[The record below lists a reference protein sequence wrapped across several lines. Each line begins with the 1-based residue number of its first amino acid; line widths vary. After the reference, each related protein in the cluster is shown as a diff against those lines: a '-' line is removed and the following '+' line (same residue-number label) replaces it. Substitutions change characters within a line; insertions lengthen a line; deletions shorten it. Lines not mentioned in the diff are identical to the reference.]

1 MEQTQKRNTVKEGSR
16 HTWLYTAAALVLLLL
31 FGLFINRH
39 LDIRA
44 LYGDDLYLW
53 SFYGCEDFWSFTFPK
68 VTKGNFRPFYW
79 ALSYLEFRLIGP
91 HVHWY
96 ARFNVLLNVAISWV
110 IYFFSRRLSR
120 LTRVPHGWLLGQAVG
135 LLTGMLY
142 LQSHFAAY
150 QIAQVLGL
158 LESLALLLALLTLW
172 GLFDYMEG
180 RGTCA
185 YLRACLCFFLVIFT
199 HERFIA
205 LAPLFYLALLTQ
217 YCTERRLCR
226 RFAPSRTSHRPASS
240 GTTDR
245 GTPGSDMTSCRKRG
259 GESCAAS
266 DDMLAMNRLGRLF
279 ELLLPL
285 LILAAFFGVRMVVAG
300 DAIPVGTA
308 GTKVQDTFSLAQAL
322 GFAFTQ
328 VAYIFGVNAGH
339 AIFCGVSF
347 ADSARWVQA
356 LIGLSWISLLLML
369 VLYIRSVCKRG
380 RMNARLNG
388 ENAASERRDCRH
400 LSITARL
407 IGENLLFIC
416 FIALCIGSSSITI
429 RLETRW
435 VYVSYTAALLYLSY
449 MLGEIAKSGRM
460 EHGQRSS
467 AAHTRSSV
475 DQRAETW
482 SSIRS
487 QRTAAAAVSASGE
500 RGKRSGVK
508 TPRTA
513 TVLAFTLLFMA
524 YGAVMTPVEHYDRQH
539 YPNIFFFFDQD
550 RVNSL
555 ADCTIGAVGAEDF
568 LGKKQVYIYYNYYE
582 MSDFYA
588 EYFFKPFDPEKTG
601 QGTEIHFIDRPD
613 ELPADATVENSIVLM
628 EHGNRGYID
637 VTAQTFGLAA
647 WEELPQA

>member
-1 MEQTQKRNTVKEGSR
+1 MTGV
-16 HTWLYTAAALVLLLL
+16 ALVLLLL

-39 LDIRA
+39 LSIRA

-79 ALSYLEFRLIGP
+79 AMSYLEFLLIGP

-96 ARFNVLLNVAISWV
+96 ARFNVLLNVVIAWV

-120 LTRVPHGWLLGQAVG
+120 LTRVPHGMLPGQAVG

-158 LESLALLLALLTLW
+158 LESFALLLALLTLW

-180 RGTCA
+180 RGTRA
-185 YLRACLCFFLVIFT
+185 YLCACLCFFLVIFT

-205 LAPLFYLALLTQ
+205 LAPLFYLAVLTQ
-217 YCTERRLCR
+217 YQTERRLCR
-226 RFAPSRTSHRPASS
+226 RFAPSRTSEVPRTSQPPASA
-240 GTTDR
+240 GTAECD
-245 GTPGSDMTSCRKRG
+245 TPGSDMLSG
-259 GESCAAS
+259 
-266 DDMLAMNRLGRLF
+266 NRLGRLL

-285 LILAAFFGVRMVVAG
+285 LILAVFFGSRMVVAG

-356 LIGLSWISLLLML
+356 LIGLSWLSLLLML
-369 VLYIRSVCKRG
+369 VLYGRSVWKRG
-380 RMNARLNG
+380 R
-388 ENAASERRDCRH
+388 
-400 LSITARL
+400 ITPRL

-435 VYVSYTAALLYLSY
+435 VYVSYTAALLYLSF
-449 MLGEIAKSGRM
+449 MLGEIAKSGRVKT
-460 EHGQRSS
+460 EAGRAVRTR
-467 AAHTRSSV
+467 AAV
-475 DQRAETW
+475 P
-482 SSIRS
+482 
-487 QRTAAAAVSASGE
+487 QRTSMDSVSASGE
-500 RGKRSGVK
+500 HGERFGMKK
-508 TPRTA
+508 CRTA
-513 TVLAFTLLFMA
+513 MVLTFSLLFMA

-555 ADCTIGAVGAEDF
+555 ADCTIDAVGVENF

-588 EYFFKPFDPEKTG
+588 EYFYKPFDPEKTG
-601 QGTEIHFIDRPD
+601 QGTEIHFINSPD

-637 VTAQTFGLAA
+637 VSAQTFGLAA
-647 WEELPQA
+647 WEELSE

>member
-1 MEQTQKRNTVKEGSR
+1 MTGV
-16 HTWLYTAAALVLLLL
+16 ALVLLLL

-39 LDIRA
+39 LSIRA

-96 ARFNVLLNVAISWV
+96 ARFNVLLNVAIAWV

-120 LTRVPHGWLLGQAVG
+120 LTRTPQGMRIGQAVG
-135 LLTGMLY
+135 LLTAMLY

-180 RGTCA
+180 RGTRA

-199 HERFIA
+199 HERYIA
-205 LAPLFYLALLTQ
+205 LAPLFYLAVLTQ
-217 YCTERRLCR
+217 YLTERRLCR
-226 RFAPSRTSHRPASS
+226 RFAPSRS
-240 GTTDR
+240 
-245 GTPGSDMTSCRKRG
+245 
-259 GESCAAS
+259 SCAAS
-266 DDMLAMNRLGRLF
+266 DEIPAMNRLGRTV

-285 LILAAFFGVRMVVAG
+285 LILAVFFGTRVVVAG
-300 DAIPVGTA
+300 EAIPVGTA

-322 GFAFTQ
+322 GFAFSQ
-328 VAYIFGVNAGH
+328 VAYIFGINAGH

-356 LIGLSWISLLLML
+356 LIVLSWLCLLLML
-369 VLYIRSVCKRG
+369 VLYVRGAWKRG
-380 RMNARLNG
+380 R
-388 ENAASERRDCRH
+388 
-400 LSITARL
+400 ITPRL

-449 MLGEIAKSGRM
+449 MLGEIAKSGAVKAKAGRAV
-460 EHGQRSS
+460 RTR
-467 AAHTRSSV
+467 AATV
-475 DQRAETW
+475 QRASTA
-482 SSIRS
+482 SI
-487 QRTAAAAVSASGE
+487 SASGE
-500 RGKRSGVK
+500 RAACHGM
-508 TPRTA
+508 A
-513 TVLAFTLLFMA
+513 MVLAFSLLFMA

-555 ADCTIGAVGAEDF
+555 ADCTIDAVGAGEF

-588 EYFFKPFDPEKTG
+588 EYFYKPFDPEKTG
-601 QGTEIHFIDRPD
+601 QGTEIHFINRPD
-613 ELPADATVENSIVLM
+613 ELPADATVENSVVLM
-628 EHGNRGYID
+628 EHGNRSYID

-647 WEELPQA
+647 WEALPQA

>member
-1 MEQTQKRNTVKEGSR
+1 MTGV
-16 HTWLYTAAALVLLLL
+16 ALVLLLL

-39 LDIRA
+39 LSIRA

-79 ALSYLEFRLIGP
+79 AMSYLEFLLIGP

-110 IYFFSRRLSR
+110 IYFCSRRLSR
-120 LTRVPHGWLLGQAVG
+120 LTRVPHGMLLGQAVG

-180 RGTCA
+180 RGTRA

-199 HERFIA
+199 HERYIA
-205 LAPLFYLALLTQ
+205 LAPLFYLAVLTQ
-217 YCTERRLCR
+217 YRTERRLCR
-226 RFAPSRTSHRPASS
+226 RFAPSRTSEVPRI
-240 GTTDR
+240 
-245 GTPGSDMTSCRKRG
+245 
-259 GESCAAS
+259 
-266 DDMLAMNRLGRLF
+266 F

-285 LILAAFFGVRMVVAG
+285 VILAVFFGSRMVVAG
-300 DAIPVGTA
+300 EAIPVGTA
-308 GTKVQDTFSLAQAL
+308 GTKVQDTFSLTQAL
-322 GFAFTQ
+322 GFAFMQ

-347 ADSARWVQA
+347 ADAARWVQI
-356 LIGLSWISLLLML
+356 LIVLSWLCLLLML
-369 VLYIRSVCKRG
+369 VLYVRMAWKR
-380 RMNARLNG
+380 
-388 ENAASERRDCRH
+388 ER
-400 LSITARL
+400 ITPRL
-407 IGENLLFIC
+407 IGENLLFIG

-460 EHGQRSS
+460 ASEAGRTVR
-467 AAHTRSSV
+467 TRAV
-475 DQRAETW
+475 AV
-482 SSIRS
+482 
-487 QRTAAAAVSASGE
+487 QRTSMASVSASGDHGE
-500 RGKRSGVK
+500 RFGMKK
-508 TPRTA
+508 CRTA
-513 TVLAFTLLFMA
+513 MVLTFSLLFMA

-555 ADCTIGAVGAEDF
+555 ADCTIDAIGAENF

-588 EYFFKPFDPEKTG
+588 EYFYKPFDPEKTG
-601 QGTEIHFIDRPD
+601 QGTEIHFINSPD

-637 VTAQTFGLAA
+637 VSAQTFGLAA

>member
-1 MEQTQKRNTVKEGSR
+1 MTGV
-16 HTWLYTAAALVLLLL
+16 ALVLLLL

-39 LDIRA
+39 LSIRA

-96 ARFNVLLNVAISWV
+96 ARFNVLLNVAIAWV

-120 LTRVPHGWLLGQAVG
+120 LTRMPQGMRIGQAVG

-180 RGTCA
+180 RGTRA

-205 LAPLFYLALLTQ
+205 LAPLFYLAVITQ
-217 YCTERRLCR
+217 YLTERRLCR
-226 RFAPSRTSHRPASS
+226 RFARLRTV
-240 GTTDR
+240 
-245 GTPGSDMTSCRKRG
+245 
-259 GESCAAS
+259 
-266 DDMLAMNRLGRLF
+266 

-285 LILAAFFGVRMVVAG
+285 LILAVFFGTRMVVAG
-300 DAIPVGTA
+300 EAIPVGTA

-322 GFAFTQ
+322 GFAFSQ

-347 ADSARWVQA
+347 GDSAHWVQG
-356 LIGLSWISLLLML
+356 LIVLSWLCLLLML
-369 VLYIRSVCKRG
+369 VLYVRRAWRRG
-380 RMNARLNG
+380 R
-388 ENAASERRDCRH
+388 
-400 LSITARL
+400 ITPRL

-449 MLGEIAKSGRM
+449 MLGEIAKSGVVKPEAGRAVRTRAATV
-460 EHGQRSS
+460 QRAS
-467 AAHTRSSV
+467 AAS
-475 DQRAETW
+475 
-482 SSIRS
+482 
-487 QRTAAAAVSASGE
+487 VSASGE
-500 RGKRSGVK
+500 RAACRGVER
-508 TPRTA
+508 PRTA
-513 TVLAFTLLFMA
+513 MVLAFSLLFMA

-555 ADCTIGAVGAEDF
+555 ADCTIDAVGAGEF

-588 EYFFKPFDPEKTG
+588 EYFYKPFDPEKTG
-601 QGTEIHFIDRPD
+601 QGTEIHFINRPD
-613 ELPADATVENSIVLM
+613 ELPADATVENSVVLM

-647 WEELPQA
+647 WEALPQA

>member
-1 MEQTQKRNTVKEGSR
+1 MTGV
-16 HTWLYTAAALVLLLL
+16 ALVLLLL

-39 LDIRA
+39 LSIRA

-79 ALSYLEFRLIGP
+79 AMSYLEFLLIGP

-120 LTRVPHGWLLGQAVG
+120 RTRVPQGVLPGQAVG

-180 RGTCA
+180 RGTRA
-185 YLRACLCFFLVIFT
+185 YLRACFCFFLVIFT

-205 LAPLFYLALLTQ
+205 LAPLFYLAVFTLYQ
-217 YCTERRLCR
+217 TERRLCR
-226 RFAPSRTSHRPASS
+226 RFVPSRMSEVPRTSQPPASA
-240 GTTDR
+240 GTTECD
-245 GTPGSDMTSCRKRG
+245 TPGSDMLSG
-259 GESCAAS
+259 
-266 DDMLAMNRLGRLF
+266 NRLGRLL

-285 LILAAFFGVRMVVAG
+285 LILAVFFGSRMVVAG

-356 LIGLSWISLLLML
+356 LIGLSWLSLLLML
-369 VLYIRSVCKRG
+369 VLYVRSVWKRG
-380 RMNARLNG
+380 R
-388 ENAASERRDCRH
+388 
-400 LSITARL
+400 ITPRL

-435 VYVSYTAALLYLSY
+435 VYVSYTAALLYLSF
-449 MLGEIAKSGRM
+449 MLGEIAKSGRVKP
-460 EHGQRSS
+460 EASRTVRTR
-467 AAHTRSSV
+467 AAV
-475 DQRAETW
+475 P
-482 SSIRS
+482 
-487 QRTAAAAVSASGE
+487 QRTSMDSVSASGE
-500 RGKRSGVK
+500 HGERFGMKK
-508 TPRTA
+508 CRTA
-513 TVLAFTLLFMA
+513 MVLTFSLLFMA

-555 ADCTIGAVGAEDF
+555 ADCTIDAVGAGNF

-588 EYFFKPFDPEKTG
+588 EYFYKPFDPEKTG
-601 QGTEIHFIDRPD
+601 QGTEIHFINSPD
-613 ELPADATVENSIVLM
+613 ELPNDATVENSIVLM

-637 VTAQTFGLAA
+637 VSAQTFGLAA

>member
-1 MEQTQKRNTVKEGSR
+1 MTGV
-16 HTWLYTAAALVLLLL
+16 ALVLLLL

-39 LDIRA
+39 LSIRA

-96 ARFNVLLNVAISWV
+96 ARFNVLLNVAIAWV

-120 LTRVPHGWLLGQAVG
+120 LTRMPQGMRIGQAVG

-180 RGTCA
+180 RGTRA

-205 LAPLFYLALLTQ
+205 LAPLFYLAVFTQ
-217 YCTERRLCR
+217 YQTERRLCR
-226 RFAPSRTSHRPASS
+226 RFARLRTV
-240 GTTDR
+240 
-245 GTPGSDMTSCRKRG
+245 
-259 GESCAAS
+259 
-266 DDMLAMNRLGRLF
+266 

-285 LILAAFFGVRMVVAG
+285 LILAVFFGTRMVVAG
-300 DAIPVGTA
+300 EAIPVGTA

-322 GFAFTQ
+322 GFAFSQ

-347 ADSARWVQA
+347 GDSAHWVQA
-356 LIGLSWISLLLML
+356 LIVLSWLCLLLML
-369 VLYIRSVCKRG
+369 LLYVRRAWRRG
-380 RMNARLNG
+380 R
-388 ENAASERRDCRH
+388 
-400 LSITARL
+400 ITPRL

-449 MLGEIAKSGRM
+449 MLGEIAKSGAVKAKVGRAVRTRTATV
-460 EHGQRSS
+460 QRTS
-467 AAHTRSSV
+467 AAS
-475 DQRAETW
+475 
-482 SSIRS
+482 
-487 QRTAAAAVSASGE
+487 VSASGE
-500 RGKRSGVK
+500 RAACRGVER
-508 TPRTA
+508 PRTA
-513 TVLAFTLLFMA
+513 MVLAFSLLFMA

-555 ADCTIGAVGAEDF
+555 ADCTIDAVGAGEF

-588 EYFFKPFDPEKTG
+588 EYFYKPFDPEKTG
-601 QGTEIHFIDRPD
+601 QGTEIHFINRPD
-613 ELPADATVENSIVLM
+613 ELPADATVENSVVLM

-647 WEELPQA
+647 WEALPQA

>member
-1 MEQTQKRNTVKEGSR
+1 MTGV
-16 HTWLYTAAALVLLLL
+16 ALILLLL

-39 LDIRA
+39 LSIRA

-96 ARFNVLLNVAISWV
+96 ARFNVLLNVAIAWV

-120 LTRVPHGWLLGQAVG
+120 LTRTPQGMRIGQAVG

-180 RGTCA
+180 RGTRA

-199 HERFIA
+199 HERYIA
-205 LAPLFYLALLTQ
+205 LAPLFYLAVLTQ
-217 YCTERRLCR
+217 YLTERRLCR
-226 RFAPSRTSHRPASS
+226 RFAPSRS
-240 GTTDR
+240 
-245 GTPGSDMTSCRKRG
+245 
-259 GESCAAS
+259 SCAAS
-266 DDMLAMNRLGRLF
+266 DEIPAMNRLGRTV

-285 LILAAFFGVRMVVAG
+285 LILAVFFGTRMVVAG
-300 DAIPVGTA
+300 EAIPVGTA

-322 GFAFTQ
+322 GFAFSQ
-328 VAYIFGVNAGH
+328 VAYIFGINAGH

-347 ADSARWVQA
+347 ADSARWVQG
-356 LIGLSWISLLLML
+356 LIVLSWLCLLLML
-369 VLYIRSVCKRG
+369 VLYVRMAWKRG
-380 RMNARLNG
+380 R
-388 ENAASERRDCRH
+388 
-400 LSITARL
+400 ITPRL

-449 MLGEIAKSGRM
+449 MLGEIAKSGAVKAKAGRAVRTRAATV
-460 EHGQRSS
+460 QRES
-467 AAHTRSSV
+467 AAS
-475 DQRAETW
+475 
-482 SSIRS
+482 
-487 QRTAAAAVSASGE
+487 VSASGE
-500 RGKRSGVK
+500 RAACRGM
-508 TPRTA
+508 A
-513 TVLAFTLLFMA
+513 MVLAFSLLFMA

-555 ADCTIGAVGAEDF
+555 ADCTIDAVGAGEF

-588 EYFFKPFDPEKTG
+588 EYFYKPFDPEKTG
-601 QGTEIHFIDRPD
+601 QGTEIHFINRPD
-613 ELPADATVENSIVLM
+613 ELPADATVENSVVLM
-628 EHGNRGYID
+628 EHGNRSYID

-647 WEELPQA
+647 WEALPQT

>member
-1 MEQTQKRNTVKEGSR
+1 MTGV
-16 HTWLYTAAALVLLLL
+16 ALVLLLL

-39 LDIRA
+39 LSIRA

-96 ARFNVLLNVAISWV
+96 ARFNVLLNVAIAWV

-120 LTRVPHGWLLGQAVG
+120 LTRTPQGMRIGQVVG

-180 RGTCA
+180 RGTRA

-199 HERFIA
+199 HERYIA
-205 LAPLFYLALLTQ
+205 LAPLFYLAVLTQ

-226 RFAPSRTSHRPASS
+226 RFAPSR
-240 GTTDR
+240 
-245 GTPGSDMTSCRKRG
+245 M
-259 GESCAAS
+259 SCAAS
-266 DDMLAMNRLGRLF
+266 DEIPAMNRLGRIF

-285 LILAAFFGVRMVVAG
+285 LILAVFFGTRVVVAG
-300 DAIPVGTA
+300 EAIPVGTA

-322 GFAFTQ
+322 GFAFSQ

-347 ADSARWVQA
+347 GDSAHWVQG
-356 LIGLSWISLLLML
+356 LIVLSWLCLLLML
-369 VLYIRSVCKRG
+369 VLYVRRAWRRG
-380 RMNARLNG
+380 R
-388 ENAASERRDCRH
+388 
-400 LSITARL
+400 ITPRL

-449 MLGEIAKSGRM
+449 MLGEIAKSGAVKAKA
-460 EHGQRSS
+460 G
-467 AAHTRSSV
+467 
-475 DQRAETW
+475 RAV
-482 SSIRS
+482 
-487 QRTAAAAVSASGE
+487 RT
-500 RGKRSGVK
+500 
-508 TPRTA
+508 RTA
-513 TVLAFTLLFMA
+513 TVQRTSAASVSALGERAACRGVERPRTAMVLAFSLLFMA

-555 ADCTIGAVGAEDF
+555 ADCTIDAVGAGEF

-588 EYFFKPFDPEKTG
+588 EYFYKPFDPEKTG
-601 QGTEIHFIDRPD
+601 QGTEIHFINRPD

-647 WEELPQA
+647 WEALPQA

>member
-1 MEQTQKRNTVKEGSR
+1 MTGV
-16 HTWLYTAAALVLLLL
+16 ALVLLLL

-39 LDIRA
+39 LSIRA

-96 ARFNVLLNVAISWV
+96 ARFNVLLNVAIAWV

-120 LTRVPHGWLLGQAVG
+120 LTRTPQGMRIGQAVG

-180 RGTCA
+180 RGTRA

-199 HERFIA
+199 HERYIA
-205 LAPLFYLALLTQ
+205 LAPLFYLAVLTQ
-217 YCTERRLCR
+217 YLTERRLCR
-226 RFAPSRTSHRPASS
+226 RFAPSRTS
-240 GTTDR
+240 
-245 GTPGSDMTSCRKRG
+245 
-259 GESCAAS
+259 CAAS
-266 DDMLAMNRLGRLF
+266 DEIPAMNRLGRTV

-285 LILAAFFGVRMVVAG
+285 LILAVFFGTRVVVAG
-300 DAIPVGTA
+300 EAIPVGTA

-322 GFAFTQ
+322 GFAFSQ
-328 VAYIFGVNAGH
+328 VAYIFGINAGH

-356 LIGLSWISLLLML
+356 LIVLSWLCLLLML
-369 VLYIRSVCKRG
+369 VLYVRMAWKRG
-380 RMNARLNG
+380 R
-388 ENAASERRDCRH
+388 
-400 LSITARL
+400 ITPRL

-429 RLETRW
+429 RLEIRW

-449 MLGEIAKSGRM
+449 MLGEIAKSGAVKAKAGRAVRTRAATV
-460 EHGQRSS
+460 QRAS
-467 AAHTRSSV
+467 AAS
-475 DQRAETW
+475 
-482 SSIRS
+482 
-487 QRTAAAAVSASGE
+487 VSASGE
-500 RGKRSGVK
+500 RAACRGM
-508 TPRTA
+508 A
-513 TVLAFTLLFMA
+513 MVLAFSLLFMA

-555 ADCTIGAVGAEDF
+555 ADCTIDAVGAGEF

-588 EYFFKPFDPEKTG
+588 EYFYKPFDPEKTG
-601 QGTEIHFIDRPD
+601 QGTEIHFINRPD
-613 ELPADATVENSIVLM
+613 ELPADATVENSVVLM
-628 EHGNRGYID
+628 EHGNRSYID

-647 WEELPQA
+647 WEALPQT

>member
-1 MEQTQKRNTVKEGSR
+1 MTGV
-16 HTWLYTAAALVLLLL
+16 ALILLLL

-39 LDIRA
+39 LSIRA

-96 ARFNVLLNVAISWV
+96 ARFNVLLNVAIAWV

-120 LTRVPHGWLLGQAVG
+120 LTRTPQGMRIGQAVG

-180 RGTCA
+180 RGTRA

-199 HERFIA
+199 HERYIA
-205 LAPLFYLALLTQ
+205 LAPLFYLAVLTQ
-217 YCTERRLCR
+217 YLTERRLCR
-226 RFAPSRTSHRPASS
+226 RFAPSRTS
-240 GTTDR
+240 
-245 GTPGSDMTSCRKRG
+245 
-259 GESCAAS
+259 CAAS
-266 DDMLAMNRLGRLF
+266 DEIPAMNRLGRTV

-285 LILAAFFGVRMVVAG
+285 LILAVFFGTRVVVAG
-300 DAIPVGTA
+300 EAIPVGTA

-322 GFAFTQ
+322 GFAFSQ
-328 VAYIFGVNAGH
+328 VAYIFGINAGH

-356 LIGLSWISLLLML
+356 LIVLSWLCLLLML
-369 VLYIRSVCKRG
+369 VLYVRGAWKRG
-380 RMNARLNG
+380 R
-388 ENAASERRDCRH
+388 
-400 LSITARL
+400 ITPCL

-449 MLGEIAKSGRM
+449 MLGEIAKSGAVKAKAGRAV
-460 EHGQRSS
+460 RTR
-467 AAHTRSSV
+467 AATV
-475 DQRAETW
+475 QRASTA
-482 SSIRS
+482 SI
-487 QRTAAAAVSASGE
+487 SASGE
-500 RGKRSGVK
+500 RAACHGM
-508 TPRTA
+508 A
-513 TVLAFTLLFMA
+513 MVLAFSLLFMA

-555 ADCTIGAVGAEDF
+555 ADCTIDAVGAGEF

-588 EYFFKPFDPEKTG
+588 EYFYKPFDPEKTG
-601 QGTEIHFIDRPD
+601 QGTEIHFINRPD
-613 ELPADATVENSIVLM
+613 EMPADATVENSVVLM

-647 WEELPQA
+647 WEALPQA

>member
-1 MEQTQKRNTVKEGSR
+1 MTGV
-16 HTWLYTAAALVLLLL
+16 ALVLLLL

-39 LDIRA
+39 LSIRA

-96 ARFNVLLNVAISWV
+96 ARFNVLLNVAIAWV

-120 LTRVPHGWLLGQAVG
+120 LTRTPQGMRIGQVVG

-180 RGTCA
+180 RGTRA

-205 LAPLFYLALLTQ
+205 LAPLFYLAVFTQ
-217 YCTERRLCR
+217 YQTERRLCR
-226 RFAPSRTSHRPASS
+226 RFAPSR
-240 GTTDR
+240 
-245 GTPGSDMTSCRKRG
+245 M
-259 GESCAAS
+259 SCAAS
-266 DDMLAMNRLGRLF
+266 DEIPAMNRLGRIF

-285 LILAAFFGVRMVVAG
+285 LILAVFFGTRMVVAG
-300 DAIPVGTA
+300 EAIPVGTA

-322 GFAFTQ
+322 GFAFMQ

-347 ADSARWVQA
+347 GDSAHWVQG
-356 LIGLSWISLLLML
+356 LIVLSWLCLLLML
-369 VLYIRSVCKRG
+369 LLYVRRAWRRG
-380 RMNARLNG
+380 R
-388 ENAASERRDCRH
+388 
-400 LSITARL
+400 ITPRL

-449 MLGEIAKSGRM
+449 MLGEIAKSGAVKPEAGRAVRTRAATV
-460 EHGQRSS
+460 QRVS
-467 AAHTRSSV
+467 AAS
-475 DQRAETW
+475 
-482 SSIRS
+482 
-487 QRTAAAAVSASGE
+487 VSASGE
-500 RGKRSGVK
+500 RAACRGM
-508 TPRTA
+508 A
-513 TVLAFTLLFMA
+513 MVLAFSLLFMA

-555 ADCTIGAVGAEDF
+555 ADCTIDAVGAGEF

-588 EYFFKPFDPEKTG
+588 EYFYKPFDPEKTG
-601 QGTEIHFIDRPD
+601 QGTEIHFINRPD

-647 WEELPQA
+647 WEALPQA

>member
-1 MEQTQKRNTVKEGSR
+1 MTGV
-16 HTWLYTAAALVLLLL
+16 ALVLLLL

-39 LDIRA
+39 LSIRA

-96 ARFNVLLNVAISWV
+96 ARFNVLLNVAIAWV

-120 LTRVPHGWLLGQAVG
+120 LTRTPQGMRIGQAVG

-180 RGTCA
+180 RGTRA

-199 HERFIA
+199 HERYIA
-205 LAPLFYLALLTQ
+205 LAPLFYLAVLTQ
-217 YCTERRLCR
+217 YLTERRLCR
-226 RFAPSRTSHRPASS
+226 RFAPSRTS
-240 GTTDR
+240 
-245 GTPGSDMTSCRKRG
+245 
-259 GESCAAS
+259 CAAS
-266 DDMLAMNRLGRLF
+266 DEIPAMNRLGRTV

-285 LILAAFFGVRMVVAG
+285 LILAVFFGTRVVVAG
-300 DAIPVGTA
+300 EAIPVGTA

-322 GFAFTQ
+322 GFAFSQ
-328 VAYIFGVNAGH
+328 VAYIFGINAGH

-347 ADSARWVQA
+347 ADSARWVQG
-356 LIGLSWISLLLML
+356 LIVLSWLCLLLML
-369 VLYIRSVCKRG
+369 VLYVRMAWKRG
-380 RMNARLNG
+380 R
-388 ENAASERRDCRH
+388 
-400 LSITARL
+400 ITPRL

-449 MLGEIAKSGRM
+449 MLGEIAKSGAVKAKAGRAV
-460 EHGQRSS
+460 RTR
-467 AAHTRSSV
+467 AATV
-475 DQRAETW
+475 QRA
-482 SSIRS
+482 S
-487 QRTAAAAVSASGE
+487 TASVSASGE
-500 RGKRSGVK
+500 RAACRGM
-508 TPRTA
+508 A
-513 TVLAFTLLFMA
+513 MVLAFSLLFMA

-555 ADCTIGAVGAEDF
+555 ADCTIDAVGAGEF

-588 EYFFKPFDPEKTG
+588 EYFYKPFDPEKTG
-601 QGTEIHFIDRPD
+601 QGTEIHFINRPD
-613 ELPADATVENSIVLM
+613 EMPADATVENSVVLM

-647 WEELPQA
+647 WEALPQA

>member
-1 MEQTQKRNTVKEGSR
+1 MTGV
-16 HTWLYTAAALVLLLL
+16 ALVLLLL

-39 LDIRA
+39 LSIRA

-96 ARFNVLLNVAISWV
+96 ARFNVLLNVAIAWV

-120 LTRVPHGWLLGQAVG
+120 LTRMPQGMRIGQAVG

-180 RGTCA
+180 RGTRA

-199 HERFIA
+199 HERYIA
-205 LAPLFYLALLTQ
+205 LAPLFYLAVLTQ

-226 RFAPSRTSHRPASS
+226 RFAPSRTS
-240 GTTDR
+240 
-245 GTPGSDMTSCRKRG
+245 
-259 GESCAAS
+259 CAAS
-266 DDMLAMNRLGRLF
+266 DEIPAMNRLGRIF

-285 LILAAFFGVRMVVAG
+285 LILAVFFGTRMVVAG
-300 DAIPVGTA
+300 EAIPVGTA

-356 LIGLSWISLLLML
+356 LIGLSWLSLLLML
-369 VLYIRSVCKRG
+369 VLYVRSVWKKG
-380 RMNARLNG
+380 RITP
-388 ENAASERRDCRH
+388 RR
-400 LSITARL
+400 

-435 VYVSYTAALLYLSY
+435 VYVSYTAALLYLSF
-449 MLGEIAKSGRM
+449 MLGEIAKSGRVKP
-460 EHGQRSS
+460 EASRAVRTCAANVQRAS
-467 AAHTRSSV
+467 AAS
-475 DQRAETW
+475 
-482 SSIRS
+482 
-487 QRTAAAAVSASGE
+487 VSASGE
-500 RGKRSGVK
+500 RAACRGVERF
-508 TPRTA
+508 RTA
-513 TVLAFTLLFMA
+513 MVLAFSLLFMA

-555 ADCTIGAVGAEDF
+555 ADCTIDAVGAGEF

-588 EYFFKPFDPEKTG
+588 EYFYKPFDPEKTG
-601 QGTEIHFIDRPD
+601 QGTEIHFINRPD

-647 WEELPQA
+647 WEALPQA

>member
-1 MEQTQKRNTVKEGSR
+1 MAHISKTQNSKHVLMTGV
-16 HTWLYTAAALVLLLL
+16 ALVLLLL

-39 LDIRA
+39 LSIRA

-96 ARFNVLLNVAISWV
+96 ARFNVLLNVAIAWV

-120 LTRVPHGWLLGQAVG
+120 LTRTPQGMRIGQVVG

-180 RGTCA
+180 RGTRA

-205 LAPLFYLALLTQ
+205 LAPLFYLAVLTQ
-217 YCTERRLCR
+217 YQTERRLCR
-226 RFAPSRTSHRPASS
+226 RFA
-240 GTTDR
+240 
-245 GTPGSDMTSCRKRG
+245 
-259 GESCAAS
+259 
-266 DDMLAMNRLGRLF
+266 RLQTV

-285 LILAAFFGVRMVVAG
+285 LILAVFFGTRMVVAG
-300 DAIPVGTA
+300 EAIPVGTA

-322 GFAFTQ
+322 GFAFSQ

-347 ADSARWVQA
+347 ADSAHWVQA
-356 LIGLSWISLLLML
+356 LIVLSWLCLLLML
-369 VLYIRSVCKRG
+369 VLYVRRAWKRG
-380 RMNARLNG
+380 R
-388 ENAASERRDCRH
+388 
-400 LSITARL
+400 ITPRL

-449 MLGEIAKSGRM
+449 MLGEIAKSGRK
-460 EHGQRSS
+460 EYGQRSS
-467 AAHTRSSV
+467 TAYTLSSV
-475 DQRAETW
+475 AQGAERW

-487 QRTAAAAVSASGE
+487 QRTSAASVSASGE
-500 RGKRSGVK
+500 RCKRSGVE

-513 TVLAFTLLFMA
+513 AVLAFSLLFMA

-555 ADCTIGAVGAEDF
+555 ADCTIDAVGAGEF

-588 EYFFKPFDPEKTG
+588 KYFYKPFDPEKTG
-601 QGTEIHFIDRPD
+601 QGTEIHFINRPD
-613 ELPADATVENSIVLM
+613 ELPADATVENSVVLM

-647 WEELPQA
+647 WEALPQT

>member
-1 MEQTQKRNTVKEGSR
+1 MTGV
-16 HTWLYTAAALVLLLL
+16 ALVLLLL

-39 LDIRA
+39 LSIRA

-96 ARFNVLLNVAISWV
+96 ARFNVLLNVAIAWV

-120 LTRVPHGWLLGQAVG
+120 LTRTPQGMRIGQVVG

-180 RGTCA
+180 RGTRA

-205 LAPLFYLALLTQ
+205 LAPLFYLAVFTQ
-217 YCTERRLCR
+217 YQTERRLCR
-226 RFAPSRTSHRPASS
+226 RFARLRTV
-240 GTTDR
+240 
-245 GTPGSDMTSCRKRG
+245 
-259 GESCAAS
+259 
-266 DDMLAMNRLGRLF
+266 

-285 LILAAFFGVRMVVAG
+285 LILAVFFGTRVVVAG
-300 DAIPVGTA
+300 EAIPVGTA

-322 GFAFTQ
+322 GFAFMQ

-347 ADSARWVQA
+347 GDSAHWVQG
-356 LIGLSWISLLLML
+356 LIVLSWLCLLLML
-369 VLYIRSVCKRG
+369 LLYVRRAWRRG
-380 RMNARLNG
+380 R
-388 ENAASERRDCRH
+388 
-400 LSITARL
+400 ITPRL

-449 MLGEIAKSGRM
+449 MLGEIAKSGAVKPEAGRAVRTRAATV
-460 EHGQRSS
+460 QRAS
-467 AAHTRSSV
+467 AAS
-475 DQRAETW
+475 
-482 SSIRS
+482 
-487 QRTAAAAVSASGE
+487 VSASGE
-500 RGKRSGVK
+500 RAACRGVER
-508 TPRTA
+508 PRTA
-513 TVLAFTLLFMA
+513 MVLAFSLLFMA

-555 ADCTIGAVGAEDF
+555 ADCTIDAVGAGEF

-588 EYFFKPFDPEKTG
+588 EYFYKPFDPEKTG
-601 QGTEIHFIDRPD
+601 QGTEIHFINRPD
-613 ELPADATVENSIVLM
+613 ELPTDATVENSIVLM

-647 WEELPQA
+647 WEALPQT

>member
-1 MEQTQKRNTVKEGSR
+1 MTGV
-16 HTWLYTAAALVLLLL
+16 ALVLLLL

-39 LDIRA
+39 LSIRA

-79 ALSYLEFRLIGP
+79 AMSYLEFLLIGP

-110 IYFFSRRLSR
+110 IYFCSRRLSR
-120 LTRVPHGWLLGQAVG
+120 LTRVPHGMLLGQAVG

-180 RGTCA
+180 RGTRA

-199 HERFIA
+199 HERYIA
-205 LAPLFYLALLTQ
+205 LAPLFYLAVLTQ
-217 YCTERRLCR
+217 YRTERRLCR
-226 RFAPSRTSHRPASS
+226 RFAPFRTSEVPRI
-240 GTTDR
+240 
-245 GTPGSDMTSCRKRG
+245 
-259 GESCAAS
+259 
-266 DDMLAMNRLGRLF
+266 F

-285 LILAAFFGVRMVVAG
+285 VILAVFFGSRMVVAG
-300 DAIPVGTA
+300 EAIPVGTA
-308 GTKVQDTFSLAQAL
+308 GTKVQDTFSLTQAL
-322 GFAFTQ
+322 GFAFMQ

-347 ADSARWVQA
+347 ADAARWVQI
-356 LIGLSWISLLLML
+356 LIFLSWLCLLLML
-369 VLYIRSVCKRG
+369 VLYVRMAWKR
-380 RMNARLNG
+380 
-388 ENAASERRDCRH
+388 ER
-400 LSITARL
+400 ITPRL
-407 IGENLLFIC
+407 IGENLLFIG

-429 RLETRW
+429 RLEPRW

-460 EHGQRSS
+460 ASEAGR
-467 AAHTRSSV
+467 AVRTRAV
-475 DQRAETW
+475 AV
-482 SSIRS
+482 
-487 QRTAAAAVSASGE
+487 QRTSMASVSASGDHGE
-500 RGKRSGVK
+500 RFGMKK
-508 TPRTA
+508 CRTA
-513 TVLAFTLLFMA
+513 MVLTFSLLFMA

-555 ADCTIGAVGAEDF
+555 ADCTIDAIGAENF

-588 EYFFKPFDPEKTG
+588 EYFYKPFDPEKTG
-601 QGTEIHFIDRPD
+601 QGTEIHFINSPD

-637 VTAQTFGLAA
+637 VSAQTFGLAA

>member
-1 MEQTQKRNTVKEGSR
+1 MTGV
-16 HTWLYTAAALVLLLL
+16 ALVLLLL

-39 LDIRA
+39 LSIRA

-96 ARFNVLLNVAISWV
+96 ARFNVLLNVAIAWV

-120 LTRVPHGWLLGQAVG
+120 LTRTPQGMRIGQVVG

-180 RGTCA
+180 RGTRA

-199 HERFIA
+199 HERYIA
-205 LAPLFYLALLTQ
+205 LAPLFYLAVLTQ

-226 RFAPSRTSHRPASS
+226 RFAPSR
-240 GTTDR
+240 
-245 GTPGSDMTSCRKRG
+245 M
-259 GESCAAS
+259 SCAAS
-266 DDMLAMNRLGRLF
+266 DEIPAMNRLGRIF

-285 LILAAFFGVRMVVAG
+285 LILAVFFGTRMVVAG
-300 DAIPVGTA
+300 EAIPVGTA

-322 GFAFTQ
+322 GFAFSQ

-347 ADSARWVQA
+347 GDSAHWVQG
-356 LIGLSWISLLLML
+356 LIVLSWLSLLLML
-369 VLYIRSVCKRG
+369 LLYVRRAWRRG
-380 RMNARLNG
+380 R
-388 ENAASERRDCRH
+388 
-400 LSITARL
+400 ITPRL

-449 MLGEIAKSGRM
+449 MLGEIAKSGAVKPEAGRAVRTRAATV
-460 EHGQRSS
+460 QRVS
-467 AAHTRSSV
+467 AAS
-475 DQRAETW
+475 
-482 SSIRS
+482 
-487 QRTAAAAVSASGE
+487 VSASGE
-500 RGKRSGVK
+500 RAACRGM
-508 TPRTA
+508 A
-513 TVLAFTLLFMA
+513 MVLAFSLLFMA

-555 ADCTIGAVGAEDF
+555 ADCTIDAVGAGEF

-588 EYFFKPFDPEKTG
+588 EYFYKPFDPEKTG
-601 QGTEIHFIDRPD
+601 QGTEIHFINRPD
-613 ELPADATVENSIVLM
+613 ELPTDATVENSIVLM

-647 WEELPQA
+647 WEALPQA

>member
-1 MEQTQKRNTVKEGSR
+1 MEQTQKRNTAKEGSR
-16 HTWLYTAAALVLLLL
+16 HAWLYTAVALVLLLL

-39 LDIRA
+39 LSIRA

-79 ALSYLEFRLIGP
+79 AMSYLEFLLIGP

-96 ARFNVLLNVAISWV
+96 ARFNVLLNVVIAWV

-120 LTRVPHGWLLGQAVG
+120 RTRVPHGMLLGQAVG

-180 RGTCA
+180 RGTGA

-205 LAPLFYLALLTQ
+205 LAPLFYLAVLTQ
-217 YCTERRLCR
+217 YQTERRLCR
-226 RFAPSRTSHRPASS
+226 RFAPFRTSEVPRTALRSTS
-240 GTTDR
+240 AGAADR
-245 GTPGSDMTSCRKRG
+245 GTPGSDMASCRKG
-259 GESCAAS
+259 GVKSYAAS
-266 DDMLAMNRLGRLF
+266 DETLPVNRLGHLF

-285 LILAAFFGVRMVVAG
+285 LILAVFFGSRMVVAG
-300 DAIPVGTA
+300 EAIPVGTA
-308 GTKVQDTFSLAQAL
+308 GTKVQDTFSLGQAL

-347 ADSARWVQA
+347 ADSARWVQG
-356 LIGLSWISLLLML
+356 LIFLSWLCLLLML
-369 VLYIRSVCKRG
+369 VLYVRSVWKRG
-380 RMNARLNG
+380 R
-388 ENAASERRDCRH
+388 
-400 LSITARL
+400 ITPRL

-449 MLGEIAKSGRM
+449 MLGEIAKSGSVKPKAGRAV
-460 EHGQRSS
+460 R
-467 AAHTRSSV
+467 TRAV
-475 DQRAETW
+475 AV
-482 SSIRS
+482 
-487 QRTAAAAVSASGE
+487 QRTSTTSVRASGDWTV
-500 RGKRSGVK
+500 RAGVK

-513 TVLAFTLLFMA
+513 AVLAFALLFMT

-555 ADCTIGAVGAEDF
+555 ADCTINAVGAGEF

-588 EYFFKPFDPEKTG
+588 EYFYKPFDPEKTG
-601 QGTEIHFIDRPD
+601 QGTEIHFINRPD

>member
-1 MEQTQKRNTVKEGSR
+1 MTGV
-16 HTWLYTAAALVLLLL
+16 ALVLLLL

-39 LDIRA
+39 LSIRA

-96 ARFNVLLNVAISWV
+96 ARFNVLLNVAIAWV

-120 LTRVPHGWLLGQAVG
+120 LTRTPQGMRIGQAVG

-180 RGTCA
+180 RGTRA

-199 HERFIA
+199 HERYIA
-205 LAPLFYLALLTQ
+205 LAPLFYLAVLTQ
-217 YCTERRLCR
+217 YLTERRLCR
-226 RFAPSRTSHRPASS
+226 RFAPSRS
-240 GTTDR
+240 
-245 GTPGSDMTSCRKRG
+245 
-259 GESCAAS
+259 SCAAS
-266 DDMLAMNRLGRLF
+266 DEIPAMNRLGRTV

-285 LILAAFFGVRMVVAG
+285 LILAVFFGTRVVVAG
-300 DAIPVGTA
+300 EAIPVGTA
-308 GTKVQDTFSLAQAL
+308 GTKVQDTFSLAEAL
-322 GFAFTQ
+322 GFAFSQ
-328 VAYIFGVNAGH
+328 VAYIFGINAGH

-347 ADSARWVQA
+347 ADSARWVQG
-356 LIGLSWISLLLML
+356 LIVLSWLCLLLML
-369 VLYIRSVCKRG
+369 VLYVRMAWKRG
-380 RMNARLNG
+380 R
-388 ENAASERRDCRH
+388 
-400 LSITARL
+400 ITPRL

-449 MLGEIAKSGRM
+449 MLGEIAKSGAVKAKAGRAV
-460 EHGQRSS
+460 RTR
-467 AAHTRSSV
+467 AATV
-475 DQRAETW
+475 QRASTA
-482 SSIRS
+482 SI
-487 QRTAAAAVSASGE
+487 SASGE
-500 RGKRSGVK
+500 RAACHGM
-508 TPRTA
+508 A
-513 TVLAFTLLFMA
+513 MVLAFSLLFMA

-555 ADCTIGAVGAEDF
+555 ADCTIDAVGAGEF

-588 EYFFKPFDPEKTG
+588 EYFYKPFDPEKTG
-601 QGTEIHFIDRPD
+601 QGTEIHFINRPD
-613 ELPADATVENSIVLM
+613 ELPADATVENSVVLM

-647 WEELPQA
+647 WEALPQA

>member
-1 MEQTQKRNTVKEGSR
+1 MTGV
-16 HTWLYTAAALVLLLL
+16 ALVLLLL

-39 LDIRA
+39 LSIRA

-79 ALSYLEFRLIGP
+79 ALSYLEFLLIGP

-120 LTRVPHGWLLGQAVG
+120 LTRVPHGMLLGQAVG

-180 RGTCA
+180 RGTRA

-205 LAPLFYLALLTQ
+205 LAPLFYLAVFTQ
-217 YCTERRLCR
+217 YQMERWLCR
-226 RFAPSRTSHRPASS
+226 RFAPSRTSEVPRTSQPPASA
-240 GTTDR
+240 GTKECD
-245 GTPGSDMTSCRKRG
+245 TPGSDMLSG
-259 GESCAAS
+259 
-266 DDMLAMNRLGRLF
+266 NRLGRLF

-285 LILAAFFGVRMVVAG
+285 LILAVFFGSRMVVAG

-308 GTKVQDTFSLAQAL
+308 GTKVQDTFSLTQAL
-322 GFAFTQ
+322 SFAFTQ

-356 LIGLSWISLLLML
+356 LIGLSWLSLLLML
-369 VLYIRSVCKRG
+369 VLYVRSVWKRG
-380 RMNARLNG
+380 RITP
-388 ENAASERRDCRH
+388 RR
-400 LSITARL
+400 
-407 IGENLLFIC
+407 IGENLLFIG

-435 VYVSYTAALLYLSY
+435 VYVSYTTALLYLSF
-449 MLGEIAKSGRM
+449 MLGEIAKPNRTDPVTGRAV
-460 EHGQRSS
+460 RTR
-467 AAHTRSSV
+467 AAAV
-475 DQRAETW
+475 
-482 SSIRS
+482 
-487 QRTAAAAVSASGE
+487 QRTSMASVSASGE
-500 RGKRSGVK
+500 RAERFRALPS
-508 TPRTA
+508 RTA
-513 TVLAFTLLFMA
+513 TLLAFSLLFMV
-524 YGAVMTPVEHYDRQH
+524 YGVVMTPVEHYDRQH

-555 ADCTIGAVGAEDF
+555 ADCTIDAVGAENF

-601 QGTEIHFIDRPD
+601 QGTEIHFINSPD

-637 VTAQTFGLAA
+637 VSAQTFGLAA

>member
-1 MEQTQKRNTVKEGSR
+1 MTGV
-16 HTWLYTAAALVLLLL
+16 ALVLLLL

-39 LDIRA
+39 LSIRA

-96 ARFNVLLNVAISWV
+96 ARFNVLLNVAIAWV

-120 LTRVPHGWLLGQAVG
+120 LTRMPQGMRIGQAVG

-180 RGTCA
+180 RGTRA
-185 YLRACLCFFLVIFT
+185 YLRACLCFFFVIFT

-205 LAPLFYLALLTQ
+205 LAPLFYLAVFTQ
-217 YCTERRLCR
+217 YQTERRRCR
-226 RFAPSRTSHRPASS
+226 RFARLRTV
-240 GTTDR
+240 
-245 GTPGSDMTSCRKRG
+245 
-259 GESCAAS
+259 
-266 DDMLAMNRLGRLF
+266 

-285 LILAAFFGVRMVVAG
+285 LILAVFFGTRMVVAG
-300 DAIPVGTA
+300 EAIPVGTA

-322 GFAFTQ
+322 GFAFSQ

-347 ADSARWVQA
+347 GDSAHWVQA
-356 LIGLSWISLLLML
+356 LIVLSWLCLLLML
-369 VLYIRSVCKRG
+369 LLYVRRAWRRG
-380 RMNARLNG
+380 R
-388 ENAASERRDCRH
+388 
-400 LSITARL
+400 ITPRL

-449 MLGEIAKSGRM
+449 MLGEIAKSGAVKAKV
-460 EHGQRSS
+460 G
-467 AAHTRSSV
+467 
-475 DQRAETW
+475 RAV
-482 SSIRS
+482 
-487 QRTAAAAVSASGE
+487 RT
-500 RGKRSGVK
+500 
-508 TPRTA
+508 RTA
-513 TVLAFTLLFMA
+513 TVQRTSAASVSALGERAACRGMAMVLAFSLLFMA

-555 ADCTIGAVGAEDF
+555 ADCTIDAVGAGEF

-588 EYFFKPFDPEKTG
+588 EYFYKPFDPEKTG
-601 QGTEIHFIDRPD
+601 QGTEIHFINRPD
-613 ELPADATVENSIVLM
+613 ELPADATVENSVVLM

-647 WEELPQA
+647 WEALPQA

>member
-1 MEQTQKRNTVKEGSR
+1 MTGV
-16 HTWLYTAAALVLLLL
+16 ALVLLLL

-39 LDIRA
+39 LSIRA

-96 ARFNVLLNVAISWV
+96 ARFNVLLNVAIAWV

-120 LTRVPHGWLLGQAVG
+120 LTRTPQGMRIGQVVG

-180 RGTCA
+180 RGTRA

-199 HERFIA
+199 HERYIA
-205 LAPLFYLALLTQ
+205 LAPLFYLAVLTQ

-226 RFAPSRTSHRPASS
+226 RFAPSR
-240 GTTDR
+240 
-245 GTPGSDMTSCRKRG
+245 M
-259 GESCAAS
+259 SCAAS
-266 DDMLAMNRLGRLF
+266 DEIPAMNRLGRIF

-285 LILAAFFGVRMVVAG
+285 LILAVFFGTRMVVAG
-300 DAIPVGTA
+300 EAIPVGTA

-322 GFAFTQ
+322 GFAFSQ

-347 ADSARWVQA
+347 GDSAHWVQG
-356 LIGLSWISLLLML
+356 LIVLSWLCLLLML
-369 VLYIRSVCKRG
+369 LLYVRRAWRRG
-380 RMNARLNG
+380 R
-388 ENAASERRDCRH
+388 
-400 LSITARL
+400 ITPRL

-449 MLGEIAKSGRM
+449 MLGEIAKSGAVKPEAGRAVRTRAATV
-460 EHGQRSS
+460 QRAS
-467 AAHTRSSV
+467 AAS
-475 DQRAETW
+475 
-482 SSIRS
+482 
-487 QRTAAAAVSASGE
+487 VSASGE
-500 RGKRSGVK
+500 RAARRGVER
-508 TPRTA
+508 PRTA
-513 TVLAFTLLFMA
+513 MVLAFSLLFMA

-555 ADCTIGAVGAEDF
+555 ADCTIDAVGAGEF

-588 EYFFKPFDPEKTG
+588 EYFYKPFDPEKTG
-601 QGTEIHFIDRPD
+601 QGTEIHFINRPD
-613 ELPADATVENSIVLM
+613 ELPADATVENSVVLM

-647 WEELPQA
+647 WEALPQA

>member
-1 MEQTQKRNTVKEGSR
+1 MTGV
-16 HTWLYTAAALVLLLL
+16 ALVLLLL

-39 LDIRA
+39 LSIRA

-96 ARFNVLLNVAISWV
+96 ARFNVLLNVVIAWV

-120 LTRVPHGWLLGQAVG
+120 LTRMPQGMRIGQAVG

-180 RGTCA
+180 RGTRA

-205 LAPLFYLALLTQ
+205 LAPLFYLAVLTQ
-217 YCTERRLCR
+217 YLTERRLCR
-226 RFAPSRTSHRPASS
+226 RFARLRTV
-240 GTTDR
+240 
-245 GTPGSDMTSCRKRG
+245 
-259 GESCAAS
+259 
-266 DDMLAMNRLGRLF
+266 

-285 LILAAFFGVRMVVAG
+285 LILAVFFGTRMVVAG
-300 DAIPVGTA
+300 EAIPVGTA

-322 GFAFTQ
+322 GFAFSQ

-347 ADSARWVQA
+347 GDSAHWVQA
-356 LIGLSWISLLLML
+356 LIVLSWLCLLLML
-369 VLYIRSVCKRG
+369 VLYVRRAWRRG
-380 RMNARLNG
+380 R
-388 ENAASERRDCRH
+388 
-400 LSITARL
+400 ITPRL

-449 MLGEIAKSGRM
+449 MLGEIAKSGAVKAKAGRAVRTCAANV
-460 EHGQRSS
+460 QRAS
-467 AAHTRSSV
+467 AAS
-475 DQRAETW
+475 
-482 SSIRS
+482 
-487 QRTAAAAVSASGE
+487 VSASGE
-500 RGKRSGVK
+500 RAACRGVERF
-508 TPRTA
+508 RTA
-513 TVLAFTLLFMA
+513 MVLAFSLLFMA
-524 YGAVMTPVEHYDRQH
+524 YSAVMTPVEHYDRQH

-555 ADCTIGAVGAEDF
+555 ADCTIDAVGAGEF

-588 EYFFKPFDPEKTG
+588 EYFYKPFDPEKTG
-601 QGTEIHFIDRPD
+601 QGTEIHFINRPD

-647 WEELPQA
+647 WEALPQT

>member
-1 MEQTQKRNTVKEGSR
+1 MTGV
-16 HTWLYTAAALVLLLL
+16 ALVLLLL

-39 LDIRA
+39 LSIRA

-96 ARFNVLLNVAISWV
+96 ARFNVLLNVAIAWV

-120 LTRVPHGWLLGQAVG
+120 LTRMPQGMRIGQAVG

-180 RGTCA
+180 RGTRA

-205 LAPLFYLALLTQ
+205 LAPLFYLAVITQ
-217 YCTERRLCR
+217 YLTERRLCR
-226 RFAPSRTSHRPASS
+226 RFARLRTV
-240 GTTDR
+240 
-245 GTPGSDMTSCRKRG
+245 
-259 GESCAAS
+259 
-266 DDMLAMNRLGRLF
+266 

-285 LILAAFFGVRMVVAG
+285 LILAVFFGTRMVVAG
-300 DAIPVGTA
+300 EAIPVGTA

-322 GFAFTQ
+322 GFAFSQ

-347 ADSARWVQA
+347 GDSAHWVQA
-356 LIGLSWISLLLML
+356 LIVLSWLCLLLML
-369 VLYIRSVCKRG
+369 LLYVRRAWRRG
-380 RMNARLNG
+380 R
-388 ENAASERRDCRH
+388 
-400 LSITARL
+400 ITPRL

-449 MLGEIAKSGRM
+449 MLGEIAKSGVVKPEAGRAVRTRAATV
-460 EHGQRSS
+460 QRAS
-467 AAHTRSSV
+467 AAS
-475 DQRAETW
+475 
-482 SSIRS
+482 
-487 QRTAAAAVSASGE
+487 VSASGE
-500 RGKRSGVK
+500 RAACRGVER
-508 TPRTA
+508 PRTA
-513 TVLAFTLLFMA
+513 MVLAFSLLFMA

-555 ADCTIGAVGAEDF
+555 ADCTIDAVGAGEF

-588 EYFFKPFDPEKTG
+588 EYFYKPFDPEKTG
-601 QGTEIHFIDRPD
+601 QGTEIHFINRPD

-647 WEELPQA
+647 WEALPQA

>member
-1 MEQTQKRNTVKEGSR
+1 MAHISKTQNSKHVLMTGV
-16 HTWLYTAAALVLLLL
+16 ALVLLLL

-39 LDIRA
+39 LSIRA

-96 ARFNVLLNVAISWV
+96 ARFNVLLNVAIAWV

-120 LTRVPHGWLLGQAVG
+120 LTRTPQGMRIGQAVG

-180 RGTCA
+180 RGTRA

-199 HERFIA
+199 HERYIA
-205 LAPLFYLALLTQ
+205 LAPLFYLAVLTQ
-217 YCTERRLCR
+217 YLTERRLCR
-226 RFAPSRTSHRPASS
+226 RFAPSRS
-240 GTTDR
+240 
-245 GTPGSDMTSCRKRG
+245 
-259 GESCAAS
+259 SCAAS
-266 DDMLAMNRLGRLF
+266 DEIPAMNRLGRTV

-285 LILAAFFGVRMVVAG
+285 LILAVFFGTRMVVAG
-300 DAIPVGTA
+300 EAIPVGTA
-308 GTKVQDTFSLAQAL
+308 GTKVQDTFSLAEAL
-322 GFAFTQ
+322 GFAFSQ
-328 VAYIFGVNAGH
+328 VAYIFGINAGH

-347 ADSARWVQA
+347 ADSARWVQG
-356 LIGLSWISLLLML
+356 LIVLSWLCLLLML
-369 VLYIRSVCKRG
+369 VLYVRMAWKRG
-380 RMNARLNG
+380 R
-388 ENAASERRDCRH
+388 
-400 LSITARL
+400 ITPRL

-449 MLGEIAKSGRM
+449 MLGEIAKSGAVKAKAGRAVRTRAATV
-460 EHGQRSS
+460 QRAS
-467 AAHTRSSV
+467 AAS
-475 DQRAETW
+475 
-482 SSIRS
+482 
-487 QRTAAAAVSASGE
+487 VSASGE
-500 RGKRSGVK
+500 RAACRGM
-508 TPRTA
+508 A
-513 TVLAFTLLFMA
+513 MVLAFSLLFMA

-555 ADCTIGAVGAEDF
+555 ADCTIDAVGAGEF

-588 EYFFKPFDPEKTG
+588 EYFYKPFDPEKTG
-601 QGTEIHFIDRPD
+601 QGTEIHFINRPD

-628 EHGNRGYID
+628 EHGNRSYID

-647 WEELPQA
+647 WEALPQT

>member
-1 MEQTQKRNTVKEGSR
+1 MTGV
-16 HTWLYTAAALVLLLL
+16 ALILLLL

-39 LDIRA
+39 LSIRA

-96 ARFNVLLNVAISWV
+96 ARFNVLLNVAIAWV

-120 LTRVPHGWLLGQAVG
+120 LTRTPQGMRIGQAVG

-180 RGTCA
+180 RGTRA

-205 LAPLFYLALLTQ
+205 LAPLFYLAVLTQ
-217 YCTERRLCR
+217 YLTERRLCR
-226 RFAPSRTSHRPASS
+226 RFAPSRS
-240 GTTDR
+240 
-245 GTPGSDMTSCRKRG
+245 
-259 GESCAAS
+259 SCAAS
-266 DDMLAMNRLGRLF
+266 DEIPAMNRLGRTV

-285 LILAAFFGVRMVVAG
+285 LILAVFFGTRMVVAG
-300 DAIPVGTA
+300 EAIPVGTA

-322 GFAFTQ
+322 GFAFSQ
-328 VAYIFGVNAGH
+328 VAYIFGINAGH

-356 LIGLSWISLLLML
+356 LIVLSWLCLLLML
-369 VLYIRSVCKRG
+369 VLYVRMAWKRG
-380 RMNARLNG
+380 R
-388 ENAASERRDCRH
+388 
-400 LSITARL
+400 ITPRL

-449 MLGEIAKSGRM
+449 MLGEIAKSGAVKAKAGRAVRTRAATV
-460 EHGQRSS
+460 QRAS
-467 AAHTRSSV
+467 AAS
-475 DQRAETW
+475 
-482 SSIRS
+482 
-487 QRTAAAAVSASGE
+487 VSASGE
-500 RGKRSGVK
+500 RAACHGM
-508 TPRTA
+508 A
-513 TVLAFTLLFMA
+513 MVLAFSLLFMA

-555 ADCTIGAVGAEDF
+555 ADCTIDAVGAGEF

-588 EYFFKPFDPEKTG
+588 EYFYKPFDPEKTG
-601 QGTEIHFIDRPD
+601 QGTEIHFINRPD
-613 ELPADATVENSIVLM
+613 ELPADATVENSVVLM
-628 EHGNRGYID
+628 EHGNRSYID

-647 WEELPQA
+647 WEALPQT

>member
-1 MEQTQKRNTVKEGSR
+1 MTGV
-16 HTWLYTAAALVLLLL
+16 ALVLLLL

-39 LDIRA
+39 LSIRA

-96 ARFNVLLNVAISWV
+96 ARFNVLLNVAIAWV

-120 LTRVPHGWLLGQAVG
+120 LARMPQGMRIGQAVG

-180 RGTCA
+180 RGTRA

-205 LAPLFYLALLTQ
+205 LAPLFYLAVITQ
-217 YCTERRLCR
+217 YQTERRLCR
-226 RFAPSRTSHRPASS
+226 RFARLRTI
-240 GTTDR
+240 
-245 GTPGSDMTSCRKRG
+245 
-259 GESCAAS
+259 
-266 DDMLAMNRLGRLF
+266 

-285 LILAAFFGVRMVVAG
+285 LILAVFFGTRMVVAG
-300 DAIPVGTA
+300 EAIPVGTA

-322 GFAFTQ
+322 GFAFSQ

-347 ADSARWVQA
+347 GDSAHWVQG
-356 LIGLSWISLLLML
+356 LIVLSWLCLLLML
-369 VLYIRSVCKRG
+369 LLYVRRAWRRG
-380 RMNARLNG
+380 R
-388 ENAASERRDCRH
+388 
-400 LSITARL
+400 ITPRL

-449 MLGEIAKSGRM
+449 MLGEIAKSGAVKPEAGRAVRTRAATV
-460 EHGQRSS
+460 QRAS
-467 AAHTRSSV
+467 AAS
-475 DQRAETW
+475 
-482 SSIRS
+482 
-487 QRTAAAAVSASGE
+487 VSASGE
-500 RGKRSGVK
+500 RAAYRGM
-508 TPRTA
+508 A
-513 TVLAFTLLFMA
+513 MVLAFSLLFMA

-555 ADCTIGAVGAEDF
+555 ADCTIDAVGAGEF

-588 EYFFKPFDPEKTG
+588 EYFYKPFDPEKTG
-601 QGTEIHFIDRPD
+601 QGTEIHFINRPD
-613 ELPADATVENSIVLM
+613 ELPADATVENSVVLM

-647 WEELPQA
+647 WEALPQA

>member
-1 MEQTQKRNTVKEGSR
+1 MTGV
-16 HTWLYTAAALVLLLL
+16 ALILLLL

-39 LDIRA
+39 LSIRA

-96 ARFNVLLNVAISWV
+96 ARFNVLLNVAIAWV

-120 LTRVPHGWLLGQAVG
+120 LTRTPQGMRIGQAVG

-180 RGTCA
+180 RGTRA

-199 HERFIA
+199 HERYIA
-205 LAPLFYLALLTQ
+205 LAPLFYLAVLTQ
-217 YCTERRLCR
+217 YLTERRLCR
-226 RFAPSRTSHRPASS
+226 RFAPSRS
-240 GTTDR
+240 
-245 GTPGSDMTSCRKRG
+245 
-259 GESCAAS
+259 SCAAS
-266 DDMLAMNRLGRLF
+266 DEIPAMNRLGRTV

-285 LILAAFFGVRMVVAG
+285 LILAVFFGTRMVVAG
-300 DAIPVGTA
+300 EAIPVGTA

-322 GFAFTQ
+322 GFAFSQ
-328 VAYIFGVNAGH
+328 VAYIFGINAGH

-347 ADSARWVQA
+347 ADSARWVQG
-356 LIGLSWISLLLML
+356 LIVLSWLCLLLML
-369 VLYIRSVCKRG
+369 VLYVRMAWKRG
-380 RMNARLNG
+380 R
-388 ENAASERRDCRH
+388 
-400 LSITARL
+400 ITPRL

-449 MLGEIAKSGRM
+449 MLGEIAKSGAVKAKAGRAV
-460 EHGQRSS
+460 RTR
-467 AAHTRSSV
+467 AATV
-475 DQRAETW
+475 QRASTA
-482 SSIRS
+482 SI
-487 QRTAAAAVSASGE
+487 SASGE
-500 RGKRSGVK
+500 RAACHGM
-508 TPRTA
+508 A
-513 TVLAFTLLFMA
+513 MVLAFSLLFMA

-555 ADCTIGAVGAEDF
+555 ADCTIDAVGAGEF

-588 EYFFKPFDPEKTG
+588 EYFYKPFDPEKTG
-601 QGTEIHFIDRPD
+601 QGTEIHFINRPD
-613 ELPADATVENSIVLM
+613 EMPADATVENSVVLM

-647 WEELPQA
+647 WEALPQA

>member
-1 MEQTQKRNTVKEGSR
+1 MTGV
-16 HTWLYTAAALVLLLL
+16 ALVLLLL

-39 LDIRA
+39 LSIRA

-96 ARFNVLLNVAISWV
+96 ARFNVLLNVAIAWV

-120 LTRVPHGWLLGQAVG
+120 LTRMPQGMRIGQVVG

-180 RGTCA
+180 RGTRA

-199 HERFIA
+199 HERYIA
-205 LAPLFYLALLTQ
+205 LAPLFYLAVLTQ
-217 YCTERRLCR
+217 YGTERRLCR
-226 RFAPSRTSHRPASS
+226 RFAPSRTS
-240 GTTDR
+240 
-245 GTPGSDMTSCRKRG
+245 
-259 GESCAAS
+259 CAAS
-266 DDMLAMNRLGRLF
+266 DEIPAMNRLGRIF

-285 LILAAFFGVRMVVAG
+285 LILAVFFGTRMVVAG
-300 DAIPVGTA
+300 EAIPVGTA

-322 GFAFTQ
+322 GFAFSQ

-347 ADSARWVQA
+347 GDSAHWVQG
-356 LIGLSWISLLLML
+356 LIVLSWLCLLLML
-369 VLYIRSVCKRG
+369 VLYVRRAWRRG
-380 RMNARLNG
+380 R
-388 ENAASERRDCRH
+388 
-400 LSITARL
+400 ITPRL

-435 VYVSYTAALLYLSY
+435 VYVSYTAALLYVSY
-449 MLGEIAKSGRM
+449 MLGEIAKSGAVKPEAGRAVRTRAATV
-460 EHGQRSS
+460 QRAS
-467 AAHTRSSV
+467 AASV
-475 DQRAETW
+475 ST
-482 SSIRS
+482 
-487 QRTAAAAVSASGE
+487 SGE
-500 RGKRSGVK
+500 RAACRGVER
-508 TPRTA
+508 PRTA
-513 TVLAFTLLFMA
+513 MVLAFSLLFMA

-555 ADCTIGAVGAEDF
+555 ADCTIDAVGAGEF

-588 EYFFKPFDPEKTG
+588 EYFYKPFDPEKTG
-601 QGTEIHFIDRPD
+601 QGTEIHFINRPD
-613 ELPADATVENSIVLM
+613 ELPADATVENSVVLM

-647 WEELPQA
+647 WEALPQA

>member
-1 MEQTQKRNTVKEGSR
+1 MTGV
-16 HTWLYTAAALVLLLL
+16 ALVLLLL

-39 LDIRA
+39 LSIRA

-96 ARFNVLLNVAISWV
+96 ARFNVLLNVAIAWV

-120 LTRVPHGWLLGQAVG
+120 LTRTPQGMRIGQAVG

-180 RGTCA
+180 RGTRA

-199 HERFIA
+199 HERYIA
-205 LAPLFYLALLTQ
+205 LAPLFYLAVLTQ
-217 YCTERRLCR
+217 YLTERRLCR
-226 RFAPSRTSHRPASS
+226 RFAPSRS
-240 GTTDR
+240 
-245 GTPGSDMTSCRKRG
+245 
-259 GESCAAS
+259 SCAAS
-266 DDMLAMNRLGRLF
+266 DEIPAMNRLGRTV

-285 LILAAFFGVRMVVAG
+285 LILAVFFGTRMVVAG
-300 DAIPVGTA
+300 EAIPVGTA
-308 GTKVQDTFSLAQAL
+308 GTKVQDTFSLAEAL
-322 GFAFTQ
+322 GFAFSQ
-328 VAYIFGVNAGH
+328 VAYIFGINAGH

-347 ADSARWVQA
+347 ADSARWVQG
-356 LIGLSWISLLLML
+356 LIVLSWLCLLLML
-369 VLYIRSVCKRG
+369 VLYVRMAWKRG
-380 RMNARLNG
+380 R
-388 ENAASERRDCRH
+388 
-400 LSITARL
+400 ITPRL

-449 MLGEIAKSGRM
+449 MLGEIAKSGAVKAKAGRAVRTRAATV
-460 EHGQRSS
+460 QRAS
-467 AAHTRSSV
+467 AAS
-475 DQRAETW
+475 
-482 SSIRS
+482 
-487 QRTAAAAVSASGE
+487 VSASGE
-500 RGKRSGVK
+500 RAACRGM
-508 TPRTA
+508 A
-513 TVLAFTLLFMA
+513 MVLAFSLLFMA

-555 ADCTIGAVGAEDF
+555 ADCTIDAVGAGEF

-588 EYFFKPFDPEKTG
+588 EYFYKPFDPEKTG
-601 QGTEIHFIDRPD
+601 QGTEIHFINRPD
-613 ELPADATVENSIVLM
+613 ELPTDATVENSVVLM

-647 WEELPQA
+647 WEALPQA

>member
-1 MEQTQKRNTVKEGSR
+1 MTGV
-16 HTWLYTAAALVLLLL
+16 ALVLLLL

-39 LDIRA
+39 LSIRA

-96 ARFNVLLNVAISWV
+96 ARFNVLLNVAIAWV

-120 LTRVPHGWLLGQAVG
+120 LTRTPQGMRIGQAVG

-180 RGTCA
+180 RGTRA

-199 HERFIA
+199 HERYIA
-205 LAPLFYLALLTQ
+205 LAPLFYLAVLTQ
-217 YCTERRLCR
+217 YLTERRLCR
-226 RFAPSRTSHRPASS
+226 RFAPSRS
-240 GTTDR
+240 
-245 GTPGSDMTSCRKRG
+245 
-259 GESCAAS
+259 SCAAS
-266 DDMLAMNRLGRLF
+266 DEIPAMNRLGRTV

-285 LILAAFFGVRMVVAG
+285 LILAVFFGTRVVVAG
-300 DAIPVGTA
+300 EAIPVGTA

-322 GFAFTQ
+322 GFAFSQ
-328 VAYIFGVNAGH
+328 VAYIFGINAGH

-356 LIGLSWISLLLML
+356 LIVLSWLCLLLML
-369 VLYIRSVCKRG
+369 VLYVRMAWKRG
-380 RMNARLNG
+380 R
-388 ENAASERRDCRH
+388 
-400 LSITARL
+400 ITPRL

-449 MLGEIAKSGRM
+449 MLGEIAKSGAVKAKAGRAVRTRAATV
-460 EHGQRSS
+460 QRAS
-467 AAHTRSSV
+467 AAS
-475 DQRAETW
+475 
-482 SSIRS
+482 
-487 QRTAAAAVSASGE
+487 VSASGE
-500 RGKRSGVK
+500 RAACRGM
-508 TPRTA
+508 A
-513 TVLAFTLLFMA
+513 MVLAFSLLFMA

-539 YPNIFFFFDQD
+539 YPNMFFFFDQD

-555 ADCTIGAVGAEDF
+555 ADCTIDAVGAGEF

-588 EYFFKPFDPEKTG
+588 EYFYKPFDPEKTG
-601 QGTEIHFIDRPD
+601 QGTEIHFINRPD
-613 ELPADATVENSIVLM
+613 ELPADATVENSVVLM
-628 EHGNRGYID
+628 EHGNRSYID

-647 WEELPQA
+647 WEALPQT

>member
-1 MEQTQKRNTVKEGSR
+1 M
-16 HTWLYTAAALVLLLL
+16 
-31 FGLFINRH
+31 
-39 LDIRA
+39 
-44 LYGDDLYLW
+44 
-53 SFYGCEDFWSFTFPK
+53 
-68 VTKGNFRPFYW
+68 TKGNFRPFYW
-79 ALSYLEFRLIGP
+79 AMSYLEFLLIGP

-120 LTRVPHGWLLGQAVG
+120 LARVPHGMLLGQAVG

-172 GLFDYMEG
+172 GLFDYMES
-180 RGTCA
+180 RGTRA

-199 HERFIA
+199 HERYIA
-205 LAPLFYLALLTQ
+205 LAPLFYLAVLTQ
-217 YCTERRLCR
+217 YRTERRLCR
-226 RFAPSRTSHRPASS
+226 RFAPFRTSEVPRI
-240 GTTDR
+240 
-245 GTPGSDMTSCRKRG
+245 
-259 GESCAAS
+259 
-266 DDMLAMNRLGRLF
+266 F

-285 LILAAFFGVRMVVAG
+285 VILAVFFGSRMVVAG
-300 DAIPVGTA
+300 EAIPVGTA
-308 GTKVQDTFSLAQAL
+308 GTKVQDTFSLTQAL
-322 GFAFTQ
+322 GFAFMQ

-347 ADSARWVQA
+347 ADAARWVQI
-356 LIGLSWISLLLML
+356 LIFLSWLCLLLML
-369 VLYIRSVCKRG
+369 VLYVRMAWKR
-380 RMNARLNG
+380 
-388 ENAASERRDCRH
+388 ER
-400 LSITARL
+400 ITPRL
-407 IGENLLFIC
+407 IGENLLFIG

-460 EHGQRSS
+460 ASEAGR
-467 AAHTRSSV
+467 AVRTRAV
-475 DQRAETW
+475 AV
-482 SSIRS
+482 
-487 QRTAAAAVSASGE
+487 QRTSMASVSASGDHGE
-500 RGKRSGVK
+500 RFGMKK
-508 TPRTA
+508 CRTA
-513 TVLAFTLLFMA
+513 MVLTFSLLFMA

-555 ADCTIGAVGAEDF
+555 ADCTIDAIGAENF

-588 EYFFKPFDPEKTG
+588 EYFYKPFDPEKTG
-601 QGTEIHFIDRPD
+601 QGTEIHFINSPD

-637 VTAQTFGLAA
+637 VSAQTFGLAA

>member
-1 MEQTQKRNTVKEGSR
+1 MTGV
-16 HTWLYTAAALVLLLL
+16 ALVLLLL

-39 LDIRA
+39 LSIRA

-96 ARFNVLLNVAISWV
+96 ARFNVLLNVAIAWV

-120 LTRVPHGWLLGQAVG
+120 LTRTPQGMRIGQAVG

-180 RGTCA
+180 RGTRA

-199 HERFIA
+199 HERYIA
-205 LAPLFYLALLTQ
+205 LAPLFYLAVLTQ
-217 YCTERRLCR
+217 YLTERRLCR
-226 RFAPSRTSHRPASS
+226 RFAPSRS
-240 GTTDR
+240 
-245 GTPGSDMTSCRKRG
+245 
-259 GESCAAS
+259 SCAAS
-266 DDMLAMNRLGRLF
+266 DEIPAMNRLGRTV

-285 LILAAFFGVRMVVAG
+285 LILAVFFGTRMVVAG
-300 DAIPVGTA
+300 EAIPVGTA

-322 GFAFTQ
+322 GFAFSQ
-328 VAYIFGVNAGH
+328 VAYIFGINAGH

-347 ADSARWVQA
+347 ADSARWVQG
-356 LIGLSWISLLLML
+356 LIVLSWLCLLLML
-369 VLYIRSVCKRG
+369 VLYVRMAWKRG
-380 RMNARLNG
+380 R
-388 ENAASERRDCRH
+388 
-400 LSITARL
+400 ITPRL

-449 MLGEIAKSGRM
+449 MLGEIAKSGAVKAKAGRAVRTRAATV
-460 EHGQRSS
+460 QRAS
-467 AAHTRSSV
+467 AAS
-475 DQRAETW
+475 
-482 SSIRS
+482 
-487 QRTAAAAVSASGE
+487 VSASGE
-500 RGKRSGVK
+500 RAACRGM
-508 TPRTA
+508 A
-513 TVLAFTLLFMA
+513 MVLAFSLLFMA

-555 ADCTIGAVGAEDF
+555 ADCTIDAVGAGEF

-588 EYFFKPFDPEKTG
+588 EYFYKPFDPEKTG
-601 QGTEIHFIDRPD
+601 QGTEIHFINRPD
-613 ELPADATVENSIVLM
+613 ELPADATVENSVVLM
-628 EHGNRGYID
+628 EHGNRSYID

-647 WEELPQA
+647 WEALPQT

>member
-1 MEQTQKRNTVKEGSR
+1 MTGV
-16 HTWLYTAAALVLLLL
+16 ALVLLLL

-39 LDIRA
+39 LSIRA

-96 ARFNVLLNVAISWV
+96 ARFNVLLNVAIAWV

-120 LTRVPHGWLLGQAVG
+120 LARMPQGMRIGQAVG

-180 RGTCA
+180 RGTRA

-205 LAPLFYLALLTQ
+205 LAPLFYLAVITQ
-217 YCTERRLCR
+217 YQTERRLCR
-226 RFAPSRTSHRPASS
+226 RFARLRTV
-240 GTTDR
+240 
-245 GTPGSDMTSCRKRG
+245 
-259 GESCAAS
+259 
-266 DDMLAMNRLGRLF
+266 

-285 LILAAFFGVRMVVAG
+285 LILAVFFGTRMVVAG
-300 DAIPVGTA
+300 EAIPVGTA

-322 GFAFTQ
+322 GFAFSQ

-347 ADSARWVQA
+347 GDSAHWVQG
-356 LIGLSWISLLLML
+356 LIVLSWLCLLLML
-369 VLYIRSVCKRG
+369 VLYVRMAWKR
-380 RMNARLNG
+380 
-388 ENAASERRDCRH
+388 ER
-400 LSITARL
+400 ITPRL
-407 IGENLLFIC
+407 IGENLLFIG

-460 EHGQRSS
+460 ASEAGRTVR
-467 AAHTRSSV
+467 TRAV
-475 DQRAETW
+475 AV
-482 SSIRS
+482 
-487 QRTAAAAVSASGE
+487 QRTSMASVSASGDHSE
-500 RGKRSGVK
+500 RFGMKK
-508 TPRTA
+508 CRTVM
-513 TVLAFTLLFMA
+513 VLTFSLLFMA

-555 ADCTIGAVGAEDF
+555 ADCTIDAVGAGEF

-588 EYFFKPFDPEKTG
+588 EYFYKPFDPEKTG
-601 QGTEIHFIDRPD
+601 QGTEIHFINSPD

-647 WEELPQA
+647 WEALPQA

>member
-1 MEQTQKRNTVKEGSR
+1 MEQTQKRNTAKEGSR
-16 HTWLYTAAALVLLLL
+16 HAWLYTAAALVLLLL

-39 LDIRA
+39 LSIRA

-79 ALSYLEFRLIGP
+79 ALSYLEFSLIGP

-96 ARFNVLLNVAISWV
+96 ARFNVLLNVAIAWV

-120 LTRVPHGWLLGQAVG
+120 LTRTPQGMRIGQAVG

-180 RGTCA
+180 RGTRA

-199 HERFIA
+199 HERYIA
-205 LAPLFYLALLTQ
+205 LAPLFYLAVLTQ
-217 YCTERRLCR
+217 YLTERRLCR
-226 RFAPSRTSHRPASS
+226 RFAPSRTS
-240 GTTDR
+240 
-245 GTPGSDMTSCRKRG
+245 
-259 GESCAAS
+259 CAAS
-266 DDMLAMNRLGRLF
+266 DDIPAMNRLGRTV

-285 LILAAFFGVRMVVAG
+285 LILVVFFGTRMVVAG
-300 DAIPVGTA
+300 EAIPVGTA

-322 GFAFTQ
+322 GFAFSQ

-347 ADSARWVQA
+347 ADSARWVQG
-356 LIGLSWISLLLML
+356 LIVLSWLCLLLML
-369 VLYIRSVCKRG
+369 VLYVRSVWKRG
-380 RMNARLNG
+380 R
-388 ENAASERRDCRH
+388 
-400 LSITARL
+400 ITPRL

-449 MLGEIAKSGRM
+449 MLGEIAKAGAVKPEVGRAVHTRAVAVQRTSAAFVSAAG
-460 EHGQRSS
+460 EHGERFGMKKC
-467 AAHTRSSV
+467 
-475 DQRAETW
+475 
-482 SSIRS
+482 
-487 QRTAAAAVSASGE
+487 RTAM
-500 RGKRSGVK
+500 
-508 TPRTA
+508 
-513 TVLAFTLLFMA
+513 VLTFSLLFMA

-555 ADCTIGAVGAEDF
+555 ADCTIDAVGAGEF

-588 EYFFKPFDPEKTG
+588 EYFYKPFDPEKTG
-601 QGTEIHFIDRPD
+601 QGTEIHFINRPD

-628 EHGNRGYID
+628 EHGNRDYID

-647 WEELPQA
+647 WEALPQA

>member
-1 MEQTQKRNTVKEGSR
+1 MTGV
-16 HTWLYTAAALVLLLL
+16 ALVLLLL

-39 LDIRA
+39 LSIRA

-79 ALSYLEFRLIGP
+79 AMSYLEFLLIGP

-110 IYFFSRRLSR
+110 IYFCSRRLSR
-120 LTRVPHGWLLGQAVG
+120 LTRVPHGMLLGQAVG

-180 RGTCA
+180 RGTRA

-199 HERFIA
+199 HERYIA
-205 LAPLFYLALLTQ
+205 LAPLFYLAVLTQ
-217 YCTERRLCR
+217 YRTERRLCR
-226 RFAPSRTSHRPASS
+226 RFAPFRTSEVPRI
-240 GTTDR
+240 
-245 GTPGSDMTSCRKRG
+245 
-259 GESCAAS
+259 
-266 DDMLAMNRLGRLF
+266 F

-285 LILAAFFGVRMVVAG
+285 VILAVFFGSRMVVAG
-300 DAIPVGTA
+300 EAIPVGTA
-308 GTKVQDTFSLAQAL
+308 GTKVQDTFSLTQAL
-322 GFAFTQ
+322 GFAFMQ

-347 ADSARWVQA
+347 ADAARWVQI
-356 LIGLSWISLLLML
+356 LIVLSWLCLLLML
-369 VLYIRSVCKRG
+369 VLYVRMAWKR
-380 RMNARLNG
+380 
-388 ENAASERRDCRH
+388 ER
-400 LSITARL
+400 ITPRL
-407 IGENLLFIC
+407 IGENLFFIG

-460 EHGQRSS
+460 ASEAGRTVR
-467 AAHTRSSV
+467 TRAV
-475 DQRAETW
+475 AV
-482 SSIRS
+482 
-487 QRTAAAAVSASGE
+487 QRTSMASVSASGDHSE
-500 RGKRSGVK
+500 RFGMKK
-508 TPRTA
+508 CRTVM
-513 TVLAFTLLFMA
+513 VLTFSLLFMA

-555 ADCTIGAVGAEDF
+555 ADCTIDAIGAENF

-588 EYFFKPFDPEKTG
+588 EYFYKPFDPEKTG
-601 QGTEIHFIDRPD
+601 QGTEIHFINSPD

-637 VTAQTFGLAA
+637 VSAQTFGLAA

>member
-1 MEQTQKRNTVKEGSR
+1 MTGV
-16 HTWLYTAAALVLLLL
+16 ALVLLLL

-39 LDIRA
+39 LSIRA

-96 ARFNVLLNVAISWV
+96 ARFNVLLNVAIAWV

-120 LTRVPHGWLLGQAVG
+120 LTRMPQGMRIGQAVG

-180 RGTCA
+180 RGTRA

-205 LAPLFYLALLTQ
+205 LAPLFYLAVLTQ

-226 RFAPSRTSHRPASS
+226 RFAPSR
-240 GTTDR
+240 
-245 GTPGSDMTSCRKRG
+245 M
-259 GESCAAS
+259 SCAAS
-266 DDMLAMNRLGRLF
+266 DEIPAMNRLGRIF

-285 LILAAFFGVRMVVAG
+285 LILAVFFGTRMVVAG
-300 DAIPVGTA
+300 EAIPVGTA

-322 GFAFTQ
+322 GFAFSQ

-347 ADSARWVQA
+347 GDSAHWVQA
-356 LIGLSWISLLLML
+356 LIVLSWLCLLLL
-369 VLYIRSVCKRG
+369 LLLYVRRAWRRG
-380 RMNARLNG
+380 R
-388 ENAASERRDCRH
+388 
-400 LSITARL
+400 ITPRL

-416 FIALCIGSSSITI
+416 FIALFIGSSSITI

-449 MLGEIAKSGRM
+449 MLGEIAKSGVVKPEAGRAVRTRTATV
-460 EHGQRSS
+460 QRTS
-467 AAHTRSSV
+467 AAS
-475 DQRAETW
+475 
-482 SSIRS
+482 
-487 QRTAAAAVSASGE
+487 VSASGE
-500 RGKRSGVK
+500 RAACRGVER
-508 TPRTA
+508 PRTA
-513 TVLAFTLLFMA
+513 MVLAFSLLFMA

-555 ADCTIGAVGAEDF
+555 ADCTIDAVGAGEF

-588 EYFFKPFDPEKTG
+588 EYFYKPFDPEKTG
-601 QGTEIHFIDRPD
+601 QGTEIHFINRPD
-613 ELPADATVENSIVLM
+613 ELPADATVENSVVLM

-647 WEELPQA
+647 WEALPQA

>member
-1 MEQTQKRNTVKEGSR
+1 MTGV
-16 HTWLYTAAALVLLLL
+16 ALVLLLL

-39 LDIRA
+39 LSIRA

-96 ARFNVLLNVAISWV
+96 ARFNVLLNVAIAWV

-120 LTRVPHGWLLGQAVG
+120 LTRTPQGMRIGQAVG

-180 RGTCA
+180 RGTRA

-199 HERFIA
+199 HERYIA
-205 LAPLFYLALLTQ
+205 LAPLFYLAVLTQ
-217 YCTERRLCR
+217 YLTERRLCR
-226 RFAPSRTSHRPASS
+226 RFAPSRS
-240 GTTDR
+240 
-245 GTPGSDMTSCRKRG
+245 
-259 GESCAAS
+259 SCAAS
-266 DDMLAMNRLGRLF
+266 DEIPAMNRLGRTA

-285 LILAAFFGVRMVVAG
+285 LILAVFFGTRMVVAG
-300 DAIPVGTA
+300 EAIPVGTA
-308 GTKVQDTFSLAQAL
+308 GTKVQDTFSLAEAL
-322 GFAFTQ
+322 GFAFSQ
-328 VAYIFGVNAGH
+328 VAYIFGINAGH

-347 ADSARWVQA
+347 ADSARWVQG
-356 LIGLSWISLLLML
+356 LIVLSWLCLLLML
-369 VLYIRSVCKRG
+369 VLYVRMAWKRG
-380 RMNARLNG
+380 R
-388 ENAASERRDCRH
+388 
-400 LSITARL
+400 ITPRL

-449 MLGEIAKSGRM
+449 MLGEIAKSGAVKAKAGRAVRTRAATV
-460 EHGQRSS
+460 QRAS
-467 AAHTRSSV
+467 AAS
-475 DQRAETW
+475 
-482 SSIRS
+482 
-487 QRTAAAAVSASGE
+487 VSASGE
-500 RGKRSGVK
+500 REACRGM
-508 TPRTA
+508 A
-513 TVLAFTLLFMA
+513 MVLAFSLLFMA

-555 ADCTIGAVGAEDF
+555 ADCTIDAVGAGEF

-588 EYFFKPFDPEKTG
+588 EYFYKPFDPEKTG
-601 QGTEIHFIDRPD
+601 QGTEIHFINRPD
-613 ELPADATVENSIVLM
+613 ELPADATVENSVVLM
-628 EHGNRGYID
+628 EHGNRSYID

-647 WEELPQA
+647 WEALPQT